1 MTYNSNTIIAN
12 ITKATSEHHN
22 NDTNHHMI
30 IMMHKQIGI
39 LGEYWIQD
47 MKNEKYCE
55 W

>member
-1 MTYNSNTIIAN
+1 MTYDLSIIIAN
-12 ITKATSEHHN
+12 IIKVMNEHCN

-30 IMMHKQIGI
+30 WTMHKQIGI
-39 LGEYWIQD
+39 LGEYWTQD